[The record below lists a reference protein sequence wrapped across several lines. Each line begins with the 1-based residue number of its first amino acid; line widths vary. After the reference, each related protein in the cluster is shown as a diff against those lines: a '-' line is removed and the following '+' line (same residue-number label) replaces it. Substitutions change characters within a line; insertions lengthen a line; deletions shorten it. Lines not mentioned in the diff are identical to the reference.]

1 METAP
6 HTVTAFAG
14 FTRLAAG
21 LPADVA
27 VAVQRALSAQPDVSV
42 LVFDDTRGSVVDL
55 DLRGDAAAVRRRY
68 APARPDDTKAEAG
81 EGPAAKRG
89 RGRPRLGVVSRE
101 VTLLPR
107 HWDWLATQPGGASA
121 ALRRLVEDA
130 RRARRDTDAARA
142 AREAAYRV
150 MSALGGDLPNFEE
163 ASRALFAGN
172 RPGFETQLSDWPGDV
187 RKYLLGLAYGAH

>member
-6 HTVTAFAG
+6 PTVTAFAG

-27 VAVQRALSAQPDVSV
+27 VAVQRAQSERPDVGV
-42 LVFDDTRGSVVDL
+42 LVFDNTRGSVVDL

-68 APARPDDTKAEAG
+68 ASARTDDTKAEAG

-89 RGRPRLGVVSRE
+89 RGRTRLGVVSRE

-163 ASRALFAGN
+163 ASRALFAGD
-172 RPGFETQLSDWPGDV
+172 RPGFETRVSDWPADV
-187 RKYLLGLAYGAH
+187 REYLLELAYSAR